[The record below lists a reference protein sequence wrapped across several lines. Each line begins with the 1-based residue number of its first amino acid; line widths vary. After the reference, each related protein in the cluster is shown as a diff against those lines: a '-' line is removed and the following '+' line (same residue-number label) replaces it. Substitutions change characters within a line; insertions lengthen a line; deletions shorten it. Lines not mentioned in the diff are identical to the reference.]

1 MSKHSVNVDGGGIYG
16 NFVQGNVQGNMT
28 ASFNSGNT
36 DNSNNQNIHELISQ
50 LQSSV
55 ESESALNQS
64 DKEQALEEVNKLK
77 QAATNPENSNSITS
91 VKNASR
97 MLKGI
102 ASELPTATKL
112 VEACTNLL
120 PLITKT
126 FGL

>member
-1 MSKHSVNVDGGGIYG
+1 MSKHSANFNGGFSG
-16 NFVQGNVQGNMT
+16 NFVQGNVTGNIT

-36 DNSNNQNIHELISQ
+36 DNSNSQNIHELISQ
-50 LQSSV
+50 LQASV

-64 DKEQALEEVNKLK
+64 DKEQALEEVSKLK
-77 QAATNPENSNSITS
+77 QAAKNPENSNSTNS
-91 VKNASR
+91 VKGASR

-102 ASELPTATKL
+102 ASELPTATKF

-120 PLITKT
+120 PLITKS